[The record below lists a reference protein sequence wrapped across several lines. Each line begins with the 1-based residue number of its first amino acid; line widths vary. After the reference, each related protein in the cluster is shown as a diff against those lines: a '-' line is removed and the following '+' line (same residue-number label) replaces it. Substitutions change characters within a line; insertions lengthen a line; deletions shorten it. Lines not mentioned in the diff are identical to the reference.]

1 MNHSNMTNIIPDK
14 YTLTPKGITIIF
26 EKLSKEK
33 PSPGDI
39 INIDINLQYSG
50 IKSDEYFTF
59 SDCYNNFSNFKFKNI
74 PYCLLKDEIINIKE
88 ISYIY
93 DSSKQFFCFIIN
105 LYEITSKALY
115 QIYPYTTQFNVNKYL
130 NIFIYVKKKQ
140 IEYLKYNVLNNLDTL
155 PKKFIFYLR
164 VISKVT
170 LTSFTKNKDNTHDG
184 NFFYFDAIDINND
197 TVRIIATYSN
207 ANYYYSKI
215 KINNIYTI
223 SGNFFLSEISKY
235 QEHDKENP
243 LYKYY
248 KEIKMPS
255 KEIYLGNDSKIV
267 EMDNDD
273 SNLLFIEENK
283 FIEFNNIGNL
293 LKLNNSFVD
302 LINTVGIVIKA
313 AKCYKVTYAI
323 RKIKLLDDS
332 GFIIDTNLWNQYTL
346 YPVKVGDILIIK
358 NIQMKKDNKGIN
370 FLTTVDETELAINP
384 DIEKKEQL
392 KKLYEEYI
400 EKYKSNKTLS
410 NNKKFLSKNKFEKK
424 DNNCILKYININTS
438 VNFIFINDLIEK
450 NKNENENNKIS
461 TPKLIYGYINKLIYS
476 NLDDI
481 IIYTCL
487 TCSKKIKQK
496 GAFWFCSNCKKNFIC
511 PNYSFNDMIIN
522 IKDSSGNI
530 NINLNGKKIKEIF
543 NISPDKIKNIENI
556 RLFENKIKYKLC
568 CVFSLNNYDI
578 KGNLIVE
585 DFKFITQDKIKEQN
599 LICIKN
605 YFT

>member
-1 MNHSNMTNIIPDK
+1 MDNIVPDK
-14 YTLTPKGITIIF
+14 YTLTPNGITIIF
-26 EKLSKEK
+26 KKLSKEK
-33 PSPGDI
+33 PSPGKI
-39 INIDINLQYSG
+39 INVDINLQYSG
-50 IKSDEYFTF
+50 IKTNDFYTL
-59 SDCYNNFSNFKFKNI
+59 SDCFFNFSNFKFKNT
-74 PYCLLKDEIINIKE
+74 PYCFLKDEIINIKE

-93 DSSKQFFCFIIN
+93 DSSKQFFYFIIN

-115 QIYPYTTQFNVNKYL
+115 QIYPYTSVFNVNKYL
-130 NIFIYVKKKQ
+130 NIFIYVKKKP
-140 IEYLKYNVLNNLDTL
+140 IEYLNFNVLNNLDTL
-155 PKKFIFYLR
+155 PKKLIFYLR

-215 KINNIYTI
+215 KVNNIYTI
-223 SGNFFLSEISKY
+223 SGNFFLGEITKY

-248 KEIKMPS
+248 QEIKMPR
-255 KEIYLGNDSKIV
+255 KEIYLGNDSKVV

-273 SNLLFIEENK
+273 DNLIIIEENK

-346 YPVKVGDILIIK
+346 YPVKQGDILIIK

-370 FLTTVDETELAINP
+370 YLTTVDETELIINP

-392 KKLYEEYI
+392 KKIYEEYI
-400 EKYKSNKTLS
+400 EKFESNKNLS
-410 NNKKFLSKNKFEKK
+410 NNKKFISKNKIEKK
-424 DNNCILKYININTS
+424 DNNCILQYINISTNG
-438 VNFIFINDLIEK
+438 NFIFINDLVEK
-450 NKNENENNKIS
+450 NKNNEIS
-461 TPKLIYGYINKLIYS
+461 SPKMIYGYINKLIYS
-476 NLDDI
+476 KLDDI

-487 TCSKKIKQK
+487 TCTKKLKQK
-496 GAFWFCSNCKKNFIC
+496 GAFWFCTNCKKNYIC

-522 IKDSSGNI
+522 IIDSSGNI
-530 NINLNGKKIKEIF
+530 NIILSGKKIKEIF
-543 NISPDKIKNIENI
+543 GISPDKIKSLEEIKF
-556 RLFENKIKYKLC
+556 FEVKIKYKLC
-568 CVFSLNNYDI
+568 CVYTLNNYDTN
-578 KGNLIVE
+578 GNLIVE
-585 DFKFITQDKIKEQN
+585 DFKFITQEKIKEQN
-599 LICIKN
+599 LIQIKN
-605 YFT
+605 YFM